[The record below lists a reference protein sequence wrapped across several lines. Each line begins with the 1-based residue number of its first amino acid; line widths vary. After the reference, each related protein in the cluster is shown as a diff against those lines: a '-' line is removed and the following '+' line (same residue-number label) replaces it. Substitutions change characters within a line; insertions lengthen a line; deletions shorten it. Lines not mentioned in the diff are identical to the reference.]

1 MADNTHETKIVISG
15 DATIAVSSLKLVQ
28 AQVGKLMG
36 YVKNAFGILGK
47 INWVLGGIQT
57 VSQWFG
63 EFVEW
68 TRRADTAA
76 KALREEL
83 AKSSYE
89 NAVARAADAYKK
101 LNKNIEEANRL
112 DLQNGHSTGLMT
124 TYLAARNH
132 TTATNSAAAHAHK
145 HRVEPSK
152 IALFMFALAFQKFG
166 VV

>member
-63 EFVEW
+63 KFVEW
-68 TRRADTAA
+68 TRRAETAA

-112 DLQNGHSTGLMT
+112 QNGRSTGLMT
-124 TYLAARNH
+124 T
-132 TTATNSAAAHAHK
+132 
-145 HRVEPSK
+145 SK
-152 IALFMFALAFQKFG
+152 RL
-166 VV
+166 